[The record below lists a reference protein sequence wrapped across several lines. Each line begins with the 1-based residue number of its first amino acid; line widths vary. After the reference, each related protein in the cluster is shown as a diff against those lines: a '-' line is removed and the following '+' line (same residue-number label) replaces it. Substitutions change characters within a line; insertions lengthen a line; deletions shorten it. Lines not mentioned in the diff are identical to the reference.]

1 MLVLVVVVL
10 LLWSGEMK
18 YARII
23 DGMAHEV
30 VIVPTGM
37 SIEQMFHSSLVGN
50 FTEVPDHVGVRWT
63 INAQGEWSAPL
74 ASLDSESD
82 DSSNVANESAP

>member
-1 MLVLVVVVL
+1 
-10 LLWSGEMK
+10 MK

-37 SIEQMFHSSLVGN
+37 SIEQMFHPSIVGI
-50 FTEVPDHVGVRWT
+50 FTQVPDTVEVRWT
-63 INAQGEWSAPL
+63 VDEQGQWIEP
-74 ASLDSESD
+74 
-82 DSSNVANESAP
+82 ANE